1 MITEKQK
8 KFILDNLDILDV
20 YSLESIIED
29 LIDNMSK
36 DYASKLMFDMDD
48 AGYDRTLEEF
58 ETVEKHRALIGEI
71 DGIENVEPMTFPYV
85 IYHATLREDEAKD
98 TLTNEEVLANSKD
111 TKANQVK
118 VPKVVG

>member
-1 MITEKQK
+1 MVTKEK
-8 KFILDNLDILDV
+8 L
-20 YSLESIIED
+20 
-29 LIDNMSK
+29 K
-36 DYASKLMFDMDD
+36 DYANKLMFDMDD

-58 ETVEKHRALIGEI
+58 ETVEKHMALIGEI
-71 DGIENVEPMTFPYV
+71 DGIDSVEPMTFPYV
-85 IYHATLREDEAKD
+85 IYHATLREDESKD

>member
-1 MITEKQK
+1 MVTKEK
-8 KFILDNLDILDV
+8 L
-20 YSLESIIED
+20 
-29 LIDNMSK
+29 K

-58 ETVEKHRALIGEI
+58 ETVEKHMAFISEI
-71 DGIENVEPMTFPYV
+71 EGIENAEPMTFPYV

-98 TLTNEEVLANSKD
+98 TLTNDEVLANSKD

>member
-1 MITEKQK
+1 MVTKEK
-8 KFILDNLDILDV
+8 L
-20 YSLESIIED
+20 
-29 LIDNMSK
+29 K

-58 ETVEKHRALIGEI
+58 ETVEKHMDLISEI

-98 TLTNEEVLANSKD
+98 TLTNEQVLANSKD